1 VKFELNRADILTSY
15 TNEIDQLGRALKAD
29 KTMVIEVQ
37 GHTDTTGARALK
49 ADKTMVIEVQGH
61 TDTTGARAYN
71 MSLSSGRA
79 DAVRAYLIEKFDIK
93 PERIVSR
100 GYGPSRPMTS
110 NDTRLGREQNRRVDI
125 KVIR

>member
-37 GHTDTTGARALK
+37 GHTDTTGARA
-49 ADKTMVIEVQGH
+49 
-61 TDTTGARAYN
+61 YN
-71 MSLSSGRA
+71 ISLSSGRA